1 MARGRPP
8 SALTGGPD
16 AGAVV
21 VLAGGILDLNGY
33 AATVTSLS
41 SPTAFGAGG
50 SITSSSPAQL
60 IIDYN
65 GASVDDFGGALE
77 GSISLLKQGTGTY
90 AQYGDGTYT
99 GQTEIDVGTFQAAS
113 PFAVPTGGDLIVNAP
128 GKLDLDGNGVT
139 VGSLNGA
146 GSASLTAAEDAVIT
160 NSSSSAAILEV
171 GGNGNTSTFGGRIID
186 GVGTV
191 ELYVINCHQGFTLT
205 STANEYSGGTI
216 LNDADLILGNGTT
229 DDMVQGNI
237 QLTDEDS
244 VVFNVVAG
252 NTEEYSGSIYT
263 TAGGPGQGLDCFV
276 TKSGGGTLDFNAS
289 EAGLYYDSTT
299 VSGGTLVLE
308 NSAALPANGG
318 VTLSGNAI
326 VDLGG
331 YTVTAGLNLLS
342 GRIGTLSA
350 AAGGT
355 QKWRFLRRLRS
366 EQPAIGM
373 PIST

>member
-1 MARGRPP
+1 M
-8 SALTGGPD
+8 
-16 AGAVV
+16 
-21 VLAGGILDLNGY
+21 LAGGILDLNGY

-90 AQYGDGTYT
+90 AQYGDGGLYRPDRDRRWDLPS
-99 GQTEIDVGTFQAAS
+99 GQPVRRSDRWRSDRQCA
-113 PFAVPTGGDLIVNAP
+113 

-237 QLTDEDS
+237 QLNRRGQRGFQRRRRQHQDT
-244 VVFNVVAG
+244 AG
-252 NTEEYSGSIYT
+252 QFTRPPEALGRDWTASLPSRAAGRLTSTPRKRGFTT
-263 TAGGPGQGLDCFV
+263 TARRFP
-276 TKSGGGTLDFNAS
+276 
-289 EAGLYYDSTT
+289 
-299 VSGGTLVLE
+299 
-308 NSAALPANGG
+308 AALWCSKTARQIPANGG